1 MFELFGELTGMS
13 FDEFLNLFGSF
24 CTEKVE
30 RFVAVGIFS
39 CQVDVLR
46 SAVAA
51 QVRWMAIASHQQALV
66 STYR

>member
-1 MFELFGELTGMS
+1 MFKLFGELTGMS
-13 FDEFLNLFGSF
+13 FDEFLNLLDLF

-30 RFVAVGIFS
+30 KFVAVGIFS
-39 CQVDVLR
+39 CQVDVKR
-46 SAVAA
+46 SAIAA